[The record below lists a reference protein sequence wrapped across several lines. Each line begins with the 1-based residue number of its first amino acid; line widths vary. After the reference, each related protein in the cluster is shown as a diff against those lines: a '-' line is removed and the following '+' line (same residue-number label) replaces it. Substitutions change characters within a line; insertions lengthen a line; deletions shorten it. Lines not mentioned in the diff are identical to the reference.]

1 MLELITISNIGGS
14 WYLNKAIVNPQHIA
28 LVLPSNEHNDLM
40 MEGKI
45 NLGLDPQVTFSKV
58 KMAAISGFTELIVV
72 GSPYMILEKIGK
84 NTKQL
89 LKG

>member
-1 MLELITISNIGGS
+1 MLELITISNISGT
-14 WYLNKAIVNPQHIA
+14 WYLNKAIVNPAHIA
-28 LVLPSNEHNDLM
+28 LVVPSNEHNALM
-40 MEGKI
+40 TEGKI

-58 KMAAISGFTELIVV
+58 KMAANSGFTELIVV
-72 GSPYMILEKIGK
+72 GSPYMILEKMGK

>member
-1 MLELITISNIGGS
+1 MIELITISNISGT
-14 WYLNKAIVNPQHIA
+14 WYLNKAIVNPNHIA
-28 LVLPSNEHNDLM
+28 LVVSSNEHNALM

-58 KMAAISGFTELIVV
+58 KMAAISGFTELIAV
-72 GSPYMILEKIGK
+72 GSPYVILEKIGK

>member
-1 MLELITISNIGGS
+1 MLELVTISKVGS
-14 WYLNKAIVNPQHIA
+14 MWYLNKAIINPNHI
-28 LVLPSNEHNDLM
+28 VMVTESMEHDGLLKEN
-40 MEGKI
+40 KI

-58 KMAAISGFTELIVV
+58 KMVAISGFTELIVV
-72 GSPYMILEKIGK
+72 GSPSYIMEKINR

>member
-1 MLELITISNIGGS
+1 MLELITISNVGLE
-14 WYLNKAIVNPQHIA
+14 WYLNKVIINPNHIVM
-28 LVLPSNEHNDLM
+28 VTESVEHNGLLK
-40 MEGKI
+40 EGKLK
-45 NLGLDPQVTFSKV
+45 LGLDPSIKFSNV

-72 GSPYMILEKIGK
+72 GSPSHIMEKINK

>member
-1 MLELITISNIGGS
+1 MLELITISNTGS
-14 WYLNKAIVNPQHIA
+14 TWYLNKAIINPNHI
-28 LVLPSNEHNDLM
+28 VMVTESVEHNGLLK
-40 MEGKI
+40 EGKI
-45 NLGLDPQVTFSKV
+45 NLGLDPGVVFSSV

-72 GSPYMILEKIGK
+72 GSPSYIMEKINR

>member
-1 MLELITISNIGGS
+1 MVTESM
-14 WYLNKAIVNPQHIA
+14 
-28 LVLPSNEHNDLM
+28 EHNGLLR
-40 MEGKI
+40 EGKM
-45 NLGLDPQVTFSKV
+45 NLGLDPNMKFSSV

-72 GSPYMILEKIGK
+72 GSPSYIMEKINL

>member
-1 MLELITISNIGGS
+1 
-14 WYLNKAIVNPQHIA
+14 V
-28 LVLPSNEHNDLM
+28 EHNGLLK
-40 MEGKI
+40 EGKI
-45 NLGLDPQVTFSKV
+45 NLGLDSGVVFSSV

-72 GSPYMILEKIGK
+72 GSPSYIMEKINR

>member
-1 MLELITISNIGGS
+1 MLELITISNIGS
-14 WYLNKAIVNPQHIA
+14 TWYLNKAIINPNHI
-28 LVLPSNEHNDLM
+28 VMVTESVEHNGLLK
-40 MEGKI
+40 EGKI
-45 NLGLDPQVTFSKV
+45 NLGLDSGVVFSSV

-72 GSPYMILEKIGK
+72 GSPSYIMEKINR

>member
-1 MLELITISNIGGS
+1 MLELITISNIGS
-14 WYLNKAIVNPQHIA
+14 TWYLNKAIINPNHI
-28 LVLPSNEHNDLM
+28 VMVTESVEHNGLLK
-40 MEGKI
+40 EGKI
-45 NLGLDPQVTFSKV
+45 NLGLDSGVVFSSV

-72 GSPYMILEKIGK
+72 GSPSYIMEKINK